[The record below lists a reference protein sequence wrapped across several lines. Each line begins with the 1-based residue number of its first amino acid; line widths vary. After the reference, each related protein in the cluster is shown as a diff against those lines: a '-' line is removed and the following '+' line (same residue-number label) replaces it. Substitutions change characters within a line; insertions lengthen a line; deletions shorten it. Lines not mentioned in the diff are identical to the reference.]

1 MMETLQR
8 IADLSDVESKAIKNK
23 KVPGFNR
30 TAARFDGLGL
40 AHTGFDFRLH
50 ALEQGPEGLEVL
62 AGLAIRDLLGGALFG
77 AGTDMAQDRDVV
89 RAGNIRQFGSQV
101 VDVNSFVRRSGNGRC
116 PSKQAL
122 MV

>member
-1 MMETLQR
+1 L
-8 IADLSDVESKAIKNK
+8 ADLSDVESKAIEYE

-62 AGLAIRDLLGGALFG
+62 AGLAIRDLLGGALVG
-77 AGTDMAQDRDVV
+77 AGADMTQDRDVV
-89 RAGNIRQFGSQV
+89 RVANIRQFGSQV
-101 VDVNSFVRRSGNGRC
+101 VDVDGLNRRSSHGRC